1 MYVVNNSAIFK
12 ETEIAVEVCHV
23 YGGDRISL
31 IFDSDSYVSVSQD
44 IVTVEVD
51 SWAVQE

>member
-31 IFDSDSYVSVSQD
+31 IFDSYSYVSVSQD